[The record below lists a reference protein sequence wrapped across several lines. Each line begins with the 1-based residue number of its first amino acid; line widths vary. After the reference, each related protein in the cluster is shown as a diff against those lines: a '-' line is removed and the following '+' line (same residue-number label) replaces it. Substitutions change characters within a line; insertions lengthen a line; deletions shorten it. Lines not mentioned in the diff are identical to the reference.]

1 MKKACISFLGV
12 LIIIALAAIFAGKGE
27 SKTETEYL
35 RIHIRANSNLEAD
48 QSIKYE
54 IKDLVVAY
62 FTPLVKSIRTKAE
75 AKAVFEKEKSNVN
88 GLIDGFLRSKG
99 FEYTANT
106 VIDNEYFPTR
116 MYEDLTLDAGY
127 YDAVVIRLGKA
138 EGDNWWCVVY
148 PPLCF
153 TGEGVTYKSIVYEY
167 LRKFF

>member
-1 MKKACISFLGV
+1 MKKACISFICLA
-12 LIIIALAAIFAGKGE
+12 IIILPMVAFYFKGE
-27 SKTETEYL
+27 AEPKKEYL

-62 FTPLVKSIRTKAE
+62 FTPLVKSIKTKAQ